1 MAHSRNF
8 NLFRIDPAQGAVQM
22 AGDVARE
29 VRQRPAPVFV
39 IKFYWNPVPLTC
51 LHIRCYFQTI
61 NRIE

>member
-29 VRQRPAPVFV
+29 RGKA
-39 IKFYWNPVPLTC
+39 KASTC
-51 LHIRCYFQTI
+51 FCNKILLEPSPTYLFTYYMLLSDY
-61 NRIE
+61 